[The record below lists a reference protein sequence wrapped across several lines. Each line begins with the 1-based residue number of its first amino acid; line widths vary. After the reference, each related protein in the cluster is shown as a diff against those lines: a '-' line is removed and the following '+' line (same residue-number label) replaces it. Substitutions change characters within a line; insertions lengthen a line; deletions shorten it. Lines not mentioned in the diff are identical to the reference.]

1 VISVSERSLTRN
13 SSTVSSCSTIRFR
26 SLAALAA
33 PSMRGARHVNVLA
46 RGEDAFLEGAGT
58 VGLLP

>member
-33 PSMRGARHVNVLA
+33 PSMRGQHVNVLA
-46 RGEDAFLEGAGT
+46 RGEDAFLEVAGT

>member
-1 VISVSERSLTRN
+1 
-13 SSTVSSCSTIRFR
+13 
-26 SLAALAA
+26 LAALAA
-33 PSMRGARHVNVLA
+33 PSMRGAQHVNILA